1 MNELNEAPRRWR
13 SAWAEMGW
21 MGWANTEDEAFGRA
35 RTSAAV
41 GTCTPK
47 LETREVEGEVGNE
60 IKETA
65 SSRVLPA
72 MARVRSART
81 AGRG

>member
-1 MNELNEAPRRWR
+1 MKPRGDGVLRGLRWD
-13 SAWAEMGW
+13 GW
-21 MGWANTEDEAFGRA
+21 GGRNTEDEALGRA

-60 IKETA
+60 IEETA